1 MTPHFHNTE
10 KDLLLQCADFV
21 FKYVAL
27 YYLLLLFHNLK
38 YSHKYKEII
47 MKKEHIVLNTWGFP
61 RGSAGKESASNA
73 GDIGDVG
80 SIPQSGKSP
89 GGENGNPLQYPYLE
103 NSMDRGA
110 WQATVHAVAKSCTQ
124 LK

>member
-1 MTPHFHNTE
+1 
-10 KDLLLQCADFV
+10 
-21 FKYVAL
+21 
-27 YYLLLLFHNLK
+27 
-38 YSHKYKEII
+38 

-89 GGENGNPLQYPYLE
+89 GGENGNPLQYPYLK
-103 NSMDRGA
+103 NPMDKEA
-110 WQATVHAVAKSCTQ
+110 WQNTIQRVRKSQTR
-124 LK
+124 LSD